1 MNARNKDING
11 FADLS
16 GRSRLIAIASAI
28 ITGITFGATRIPEES
43 NVPTGIG
50 PNVAMGA
57 VVVTVLLGGFVNGYR
72 SKGVVPSAV
81 VALGRPVGLL
91 AYLIA
96 YHLVRPPSTD
106 SPTWLLFLVFTGF
119 FLVAG
124 GVAHAAGV
132 AARSVA
138 GGDR

>member
-1 MNARNKDING
+1 MNALSKDIDG
-11 FADLS
+11 LVDIS
-16 GRSRLIAIASAI
+16 GRSQSLAVALAIT
-28 ITGITFGATRIPEES
+28 TGITFGVTRVLEGS
-43 NVPTGIG
+43 SVSTGVG
-50 PNVAMGA
+50 PNVTMGA

-81 VALGRPVGLL
+81 VALGAPVGLL
-91 AYLIA
+91 TYLIA
-96 YHLVRPPSTD
+96 YRLVRPLSTD

-119 FLVAG
+119 FLVVG
-124 GVAHAAGV
+124 GVVHAAGV